1 MKHFLKA
8 VQSSF
13 GGRWNP
19 VNRRGSF
26 CAGMLI
32 VSVALLG
39 GCHGDPN
46 VRKQKYFESGKR
58 YSAEGK
64 YREAAIQYS
73 NALKIDKT
81 FADAH
86 YELGQTLEHL
96 GQFGAAYGELARTVD
111 LQPTNYKARID
122 LGNLALYGGR
132 TDDAQTQAK
141 AVLAAQPNNPDVHAL
156 LSAIARKKGL
166 TDQALTEMNR
176 ALELDPNRAAFH
188 EDLALL
194 ESGDPAKNAAEEA
207 EMKKAIALDPK
218 SVSAKLLLAG
228 FYARNKRWPEAEQ
241 ASMDA
246 IKTNSNVIAARTS
259 LAQIYLSQ
267 NEQAKAED
275 VLRQASLDLA
285 DNPQG
290 VRLLA
295 DYYAITGQLDK
306 AKVEF
311 ARISTKN
318 YKNTSLQKAYIRVL
332 LQLKDYQTA
341 QALIAS
347 LMKVNSKDP
356 ETQGLNGIVL
366 LNSGKTIDAVIAL
379 QNAAKN
385 YPKDAFIQ
393 YWLGKAAEAKG
404 DAGLAESSFRES
416 AKLNP
421 AAVDAQQELAR
432 IAAQR
437 GDMNLL
443 ADVAD
448 KTIAATPH
456 FAGGYVWRSVVEMS
470 HNQLAKAEAD
480 LKTAIAVAPRS
491 PQAYLQLGK
500 LKLTQKQVPE
510 GTALVEQSLNLDP
523 NSIEAMRLLISYDLY
538 EKQPAKAMARLN
550 AQIAKSPSNS
560 GLYDL
565 QAQLLIDG
573 KNFDQASAPAEKAMQ
588 LNPSDG
594 DAVLLYA
601 QIQVQRKQVPSA
613 ITAWEKWLSS
623 HPADPRGL
631 ALLGVLEE
639 TQGDLGK
646 AEDNYKHA
654 LQLDPKQYLA
664 ANNLAYRMLENGENV
679 DVALSL
685 AQTARQG
692 MPTSPDTADTLAW
705 AYYHKGTFAFARD
718 LLEDAIKTDPNNASM
733 QYHLGMV
740 YGKMRDKSN
749 AAIHLKKALSLAP
762 DSPTAKDART
772 ALQGLG

>member
-1 MKHFLKA
+1 
-8 VQSSF
+8 
-13 GGRWNP
+13 
-19 VNRRGSF
+19 
-26 CAGMLI
+26 MLI

-81 FADAH
+81 YADAH
-86 YELGQTLEHL
+86 YELGRTFEHL
-96 GQFGAAYGELARTVD
+96 GQFNAAYSEFARTVD
-111 LQPTNYKARID
+111 LQPTNYKARTD
-122 LGNLALYGGR
+122 LGNLALAGGR
-132 TDDAQTQAK
+132 IDDAQTQAK

-156 LSAIARKKGL
+156 LSAIARKRGL
-166 TDQALTEMNR
+166 NDQALTEMNR

-194 ESGDPAKNAAEEA
+194 ESIDPAKTSAEEA

-218 SVSAKLLLAG
+218 SVNAKLLLSG

-241 ASMDA
+241 ESLDA
-246 IKTNSNVIAARTS
+246 IKTDSNSISARTS
-259 LAQIYLSQ
+259 LAQIYLVHD
-267 NEQAKAED
+267 EPAKAEG
-275 VLRQASLDLA
+275 VLRQASLDLE
-285 DNPQG
+285 NSPQG

-295 DYYAITGQLDK
+295 DYYAATGQLDK

-311 ARISTKN
+311 ARISSKF

-332 LQLKDYQTA
+332 LQVKDFQAAQTS
-341 QALIAS
+341 IAS
-347 LMKVNSKDP
+347 LLKVSPKDP
-356 ETQGLNGIVL
+356 ETAGLNGIVL
-366 LNSGKTIDAVIAL
+366 LNSGKTSDAVIAL

-416 AKLNP
+416 TKLNP
-421 AAVDAQQELAR
+421 GGVDAQQELAR

-443 ADVAD
+443 ADVAG
-448 KTIAATPH
+448 KTIAATPR
-456 FAGGYVWRSVVEMS
+456 FAGGYVWRAIVEMS
-470 HNQLAKAEAD
+470 HNQLDKSEAD
-480 LKTAIAVAPRS
+480 LKTAISVAPRS
-491 PQAYLQLGK
+491 PQPYLQLGK
-500 LKLTQKQVPE
+500 LNLFEKHFPE
-510 GTALVEQSLNLDP
+510 GVALLQQALDLDP
-523 NSIEAMRLLISYDLY
+523 NSIEAIRLLISYDLY
-538 EKQPAKAMARLN
+538 QKQPAKALARLN

-565 QAQLLIDG
+565 LAKLQMDS
-573 KNFDQASAPAEKAMQ
+573 KNLDQASAAAEKAIQ
-588 LNPSDG
+588 LNASDG
-594 DAVLLYA
+594 DAVMLYA
-601 QIQVQRKQVPSA
+601 QIQVGRGQVPSA
-613 ITAWEKWLSS
+613 ISAWEKWLSS
-623 HPADPRGL
+623 HPADPRAL
-631 ALLGVLEE
+631 ALLGMLEE
-639 TQGDLGK
+639 SRGDLGK
-646 AEDNYKHA
+646 AEGYYKHA
-654 LQLDPKQYLA
+654 LQVQPTQALA
-664 ANNLAYRMLENGENV
+664 ANNLAFRMLEDGENV
-679 DVALSL
+679 DVALTL

-692 MPTSPDTADTLAW
+692 MPNSPDTADTLAW

-718 LLEDAIKTDPNNASM
+718 LLEDALKAEPNNATM

-762 DSPTAKDART
+762 DSPMAKDART